1 MPVGVHLSDWSPV
14 NAEDRQPLT
23 AAERRADRA
32 GYQGPLTLAER
43 DLLWLGGQVEQRR
56 ARLASVQVTMRVS
69 CVAGVWLSV
78 SVTV

>member
-32 GYQGPLTLAER
+32 AAHPRRARLAVV
-43 DLLWLGGQVEQRR
+43 GGQVEQRR